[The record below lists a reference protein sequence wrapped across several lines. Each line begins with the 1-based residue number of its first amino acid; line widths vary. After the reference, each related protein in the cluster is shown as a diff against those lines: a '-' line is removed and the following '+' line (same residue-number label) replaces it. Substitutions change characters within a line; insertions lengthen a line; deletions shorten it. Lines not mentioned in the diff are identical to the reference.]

1 MRVVLASTK
10 EQEEK
15 IDELIQYVYSFIFPQ
30 YFKDHEIDTFI
41 DLKVLHVDPNQ
52 QDQLYTLTTA
62 FKAITSLQAIIHI
75 LELSNQTTDRSY
87 LSYLFDKNV
96 KILEE
101 TGLFFPFLYK
111 NFILKNNKAFHLTC
125 SIFSPPSNQYLI

>member
-15 IDELIQYVYSFIFPQ
+15 IEELIQYMYSFIFPK
-30 YFKDHEIDTFI
+30 YFKDCEIDTFI
-41 DLKVLHVDPNQ
+41 DIKVLHVDPSE
-52 QDQLYTLTTA
+52 QDQLYTLTIA
-62 FKAITSLQAIIHI
+62 FKAIASLQAIIHI
-75 LELSNQTTDRSY
+75 LELSNQTTDRSH
-87 LSYLFDKNV
+87 LACLFDKNV

-111 NFILKNNKAFHLTC
+111 NFIPKNNETLNHC
-125 SIFSPPSNQYLI
+125 SIFSPASNEYLI